1 MPSSAAILLATRLR
15 ARDARERDCF
25 RRLITEHSLLQ
36 TRNEQL
42 EKRLI
47 LAQHGGGA
55 GGAEGTGAAEALR
68 SELTECKQQV
78 ARLQAELLEKY
89 KNQAQIATTA
99 VSASNESEKL
109 RDRLAIAEL
118 ELAQRKTRLEDAEQN
133 CDRLKEQHEQ
143 QAEQLKLYRDELQR
157 LRQERVDT
165 EKKMGA
171 LSRDNRMLIARM
183 LEDKQ
188 QLSEELNRMNILY
201 ERLRAQTGGV
211 GGRSA
216 GPTAANAKSLK
227 QSASKTVGSGRAPQL
242 PQQSSMPTPR
252 NQVKTT
258 DGRSVAQ
265 STLPSEAK
273 VWARAHEA
281 KISALCFGPDGGRSF
296 ASASDDGTIKLWDI
310 SKLASGPDCALVHAS
325 GSSAPFT
332 CVDWTGNYVMG
343 GSTDRVATIFD
354 VRTQRESRRLKAHV
368 GKILCC
374 AFVGQSP
381 KEALTGSADASIK
394 LWDTR
399 QGYPTRTIGCS
410 SVCNCLDVAPGGM
423 ICCSGH
429 LDGVVRVW
437 DLRTGRSLH
446 EIRGGSFSS
455 MVSTRFSRGV
465 VTNSAVVAPVFA
477 DCV

>member
-15 ARDARERDCF
+15 ARDAREHYF
-25 RRLITEHSLLQ
+25 RRLITEHSLLKP
-36 TRNEQL
+36 NEQL
-42 EKRLI
+42 E
-47 LAQHGGGA
+47 
-55 GGAEGTGAAEALR
+55 AADPRAARRWCRRRWGNRRGRGSSLR
-68 SELTECKQQV
+68 LTECKQQV

-310 SKLASGPDCALVHAS
+310 SKLASGPDCPGPRS

-332 CVDWTGNYVMG
+332 CVD
-343 GSTDRVATIFD
+343 
-354 VRTQRESRRLKAHV
+354 
-368 GKILCC
+368 
-374 AFVGQSP
+374 
-381 KEALTGSADASIK
+381 
-394 LWDTR
+394 
-399 QGYPTRTIGCS
+399 
-410 SVCNCLDVAPGGM
+410 
-423 ICCSGH
+423 
-429 LDGVVRVW
+429 
-437 DLRTGRSLH
+437 
-446 EIRGGSFSS
+446 
-455 MVSTRFSRGV
+455 
-465 VTNSAVVAPVFA
+465 
-477 DCV
+477 